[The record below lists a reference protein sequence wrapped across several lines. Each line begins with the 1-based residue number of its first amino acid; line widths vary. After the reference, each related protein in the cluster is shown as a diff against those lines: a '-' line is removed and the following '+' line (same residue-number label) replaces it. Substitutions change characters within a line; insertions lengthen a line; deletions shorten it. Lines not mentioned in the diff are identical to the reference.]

1 MSSALVWEIVKNHNS
16 FLKKGPN
23 GSLFTTEPG
32 NLLNKH
38 SAQFSGLANY
48 GKTVDVALSGKGI
61 VLKTSSKKK
70 GGKLVSQQTKTSAA
84 RAARSAA
91 AVARNAGRPDLQ
103 RAARAKAST
112 LYLVKLRKQAAQKKQ
127 QKAAKAE

>member
-1 MSSALVWEIVKNHNS
+1 MRRDHAGALGRGSALHPMDRS
-16 FLKKGPN
+16 QPHRP
-23 GSLFTTEPG
+23 SL
-32 NLLNKH
+32 LARRLNKH
-38 SAQFSGLANY
+38 SAQFSGLANF

-103 RAARAKAST
+103 VGDQT
-112 LYLVKLRKQAAQKKQ
+112 GQDG
-127 QKAAKAE
+127 